1 MNSAVP
7 PLGARFLRHSA
18 KSVSL
23 FCMGDSP
30 RSPVLETRE
39 HHPASPTPESAQAP
53 EAVRAPSRVVTWSS
67 FVFALLQSFCS
78 AVIAVS
84 GLRVAI
90 GLTSLAAAAGVDA
103 PARGFHSD
111 AIRIPMMALALL
123 GALFNLYTLWN
134 VRRLRNRPAAQWRR
148 VPLTAKKK
156 ASERLQLILSIV
168 TLVLLAAEWIT
179 HPLIHRVH

>member
-1 MNSAVP
+1 MGNSP
-7 PLGARFLRHSA
+7 TG
-18 KSVSL
+18 
-23 FCMGDSP
+23 
-30 RSPVLETRE
+30 PVVETRE
-39 HHPASPTPESAQAP
+39 QHPASPAP
-53 EAVRAPSRVVTWSS
+53 EYSPPPEVLRAPSRVVTWSS
-67 FVFALLQSFCS
+67 FLFALLQSFCS

-123 GALFNLYTLWN
+123 GSLFNLYTLWN
-134 VRRLRNRPAAQWRR
+134 ARRLRNRPAAQWRR
-148 VPLTAKKK
+148 VPLTTKKK

-168 TLVLLAAEWIT
+168 TLLLLAAEWIT